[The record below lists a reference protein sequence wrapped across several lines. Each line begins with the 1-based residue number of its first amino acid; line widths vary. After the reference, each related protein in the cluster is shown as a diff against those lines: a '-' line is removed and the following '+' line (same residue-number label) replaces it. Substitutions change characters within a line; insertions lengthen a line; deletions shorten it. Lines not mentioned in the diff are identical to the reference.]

1 MAAFIPG
8 SEQDTNITDSQSIQI
23 HFRGGPLQYISDC
36 HKSYK
41 NAFHFVLFHPEGQ
54 DGWSPASIELV
65 QPSQPESDA
74 HANHQGNEEEDPR
87 AVNNN
92 EYFEDEPMEEH
103 VKHSNECA
111 LIEQTRRVQR
121 KYITPREYAAFIMHN
136 RTPESNALMVYGK
149 RLYQEYLCDKYATIE
164 GQRLSWFL

>member
-1 MAAFIPG
+1 
-8 SEQDTNITDSQSIQI
+8 
-23 HFRGGPLQYISDC
+23 
-36 HKSYK
+36 
-41 NAFHFVLFHPEGQ
+41 
-54 DGWSPASIELV
+54 
-65 QPSQPESDA
+65 
-74 HANHQGNEEEDPR
+74 
-87 AVNNN
+87 
-92 EYFEDEPMEEH
+92 MEEH

-164 GQRLSWFL
+164 GQRLSWNFRNQHILGSDLYQGITDAFHSGERNTSNLGRQIILPSSFSGGPRQMNQLYQDAMAIVRSKGLQMYL